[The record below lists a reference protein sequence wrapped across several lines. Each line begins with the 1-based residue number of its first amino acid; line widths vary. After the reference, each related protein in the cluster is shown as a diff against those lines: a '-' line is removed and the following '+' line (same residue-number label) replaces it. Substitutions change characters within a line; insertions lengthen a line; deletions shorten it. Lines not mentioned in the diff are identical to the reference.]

1 MQTPLLSIIM
11 PCYNLGTYIREA
23 VNSVQK
29 LPATLYELIIV
40 DDGSPDPATQQVIKE
55 LKEEGFY
62 VVQQE
67 NQELAHTLNNGIML
81 SAGKYILVLSADD
94 MLEAKGV
101 INSVEYL
108 ETHPDID
115 IVYGDALKFGSESG
129 LWKVGN
135 YNLQKLMLESYIHA
149 SAVYRKKVWE
159 TNHGYDAN
167 APYMGLEDWDFW
179 LNSSFNG
186 FRFHYLEEVVL
197 HYRILPNSKIRMLKK
212 NRQRSNELVSYIM
225 NKYHGKL
232 GNKELEDIQ
241 IRKFKQQPLGIIV
254 KWVLKAYFPKTFD
267 KLAQK
272 GYIRN
277 TL

>member
-11 PCYNLGTYIREA
+11 PCYNLGAYIRDA
-23 VNSVQK
+23 VHSVQK
-29 LPATLYELIIV
+29 LPGSLYELIIV
-40 DDGSPDPATQQVIKE
+40 DDGSPDPATQQVIEE
-55 LKEEGFY
+55 LKAEGFY
-62 VVQQE
+62 IVQQE

-81 SAGKYILVLSADD
+81 SSGKYIMVLSADD

-101 INSVEYL
+101 ISSVEYL

-115 IVYGDALKFGSESG
+115 IVYGDAIKFGTESG
-129 LWKVGN
+129 TWKVGQ

-149 SAVYRKKVWE
+149 SAVYRKEVWVK
-159 TNHGYDAN
+159 NKGYDAH

-186 FRFHYLEEVVL
+186 FSFAYLEEIVL
-197 HYRILPNSKIRMLKK
+197 HYRILQNSKIRLLKK

-225 NKYHGKL
+225 NKYQGKM
-232 GNKELEDIQ
+232 GNKEMEEIQ
-241 IRKFKQQPLGIIV
+241 IRKFKQQPVGIIV
-254 KWVLKAYFPKTFD
+254 KWVLKAYFPKTYD
-267 KLAQK
+267 KLASK